1 MYNPFEQQDAQ
12 YIVLVNTENQYSLW
26 PAEIDVPKG
35 WSTVF
40 GPQTK
45 KYCQEY
51 IEENWVDMR
60 PESLRRAMDE
70 VYIK

>member
-12 YIVLVNTENQYSLW
+12 YIVLVNTEDQYSLW
-26 PAEIDVPKG
+26 PAEINVPDG

-40 GPQTK
+40 GPKTK
-45 KYCQEY
+45 LHCQQF

-60 PESLRRAMDE
+60 PKSLRRAIDE